1 MKVKLLSVLI
11 GGSLF
16 SSGVFA
22 TESSL
27 TEIATKTFE
36 TLNNMQSLAVQPS
49 NVIERDGKRY
59 LQYQGKEYWLN
70 HENSPKFPL
79 NDANG
84 VYSAAFPFVG
94 PEWEYVAYNGGF
106 YLLHRQFGVMNSDDS
121 GCFVEYLPAARGSQH
136 DDGSYIWESELVQRT
151 VTSDCG
157 DLAMPIISGFKAA
170 SISDTGVELVWDDI
184 VQGNNYKI
192 ELTAHTPGES
202 SITYNYTADSSGF
215 YIAAL
220 EPSTQYEVKLVEC
233 NQLGCD
239 EKTFSF
245 NTLSSRLS
253 YNDSRKAV
261 NHLVGNL
268 SANIALAQTHT
279 SVAPYGNDEL
289 KHPNLV
295 MNRESLLLVT
305 PKTRNVNQLWVDVE
319 VDGVSMGRFLMHPP
333 SALPDTDQRDNGKSK
348 VMFSHYAWSL
358 PLSWEWMKPGL
369 TLRFSDNRGREGEL
383 TQDLLVFGGA
393 PELVIQNIDIGMLV
407 EPRNQYDM
415 INNMEQL
422 ATDYFQKIPVSKM
435 VVADYTPL
443 HLRKVTLP
451 NGKVYTKASEY
462 ETPGVYAGD
471 MREFIGKRLISLGIN
486 NANFGVVDTAGG
498 DASWPRPFSHIT
510 AHNNRGRYL
519 AKDKETGVIT
529 STVVNHGLSGG
540 GGIVTL
546 SSTRGNEWS
555 HELGHNFGRGHHP
568 KNASIHDME
577 SGWGWDARYQRFIGN
592 IHWSDTAITMTN
604 DNSGESVPP
613 FANEFRFMREAMGGG
628 ENALTGLISHYT
640 LEHPMAT
647 RVTQDWFNRSNNLDA
662 NSSTGFVQ
670 WDQASQ
676 RYIES
681 ETGFAAPTQ
690 QGVPV
695 ITVLGIYDPAEANPS
710 QIYPLTYS
718 NYGNLFDLPAPSTV
732 APQREGWVS
741 VADMSDTERND
752 TEWQTIKIDNQWLPL
767 CQFNYTNTD
776 GVTANFVGFEN
787 TKTAT
792 CQVSS
797 DMYWSVNNQREVPVS
812 SVNGYQL
819 LASKGEKVGNVT
831 YTPTIEL
838 GEKTLCTLD
847 KAGTSH
853 DGAGFIE
860 NNRCMQIADV
870 KHTNGANWVYASHQ
884 GGIKQYSFA
893 SQKQCKLVVEAENG
907 EISNIALSGSRH
919 NSNESNKLHVNLP
932 ADNHPARI
940 TIECASTTGSES
952 VLDTVMTPRNPA
964 VADLKGP
971 VIIGQEYG
979 YKVLESAIPA
989 GWFAHTDGFDPATLS
1004 TRDRSSLA
1012 TLSVGSER
1020 PNVCRFQLVINGVE
1034 QTVHGYV
1041 EDFGNGDFQCTG
1053 GSEITVTDSQ
1063 GEQPLLSAVNQ
1074 FEWMSLNNPQQVGQ
1088 RVKAVADSD
1097 ANLCSVTRGGFYGAG
1112 FINAGGQCTQV
1123 AGIKWSNGN
1132 HWTFSSGHGQYSY
1145 R

>member
-36 TLNNMQSLAVQPS
+36 TLNNMQSLAGQPS

-136 DDGSYIWESELVQRT
+136 DDGSYIWESELVQQT

-245 NTLSSRLS
+245 NTLSPRLS

-261 NHLVGNL
+261 NHLMGNL

-319 VDGVSMGRFLMHPP
+319 VDGVSIGRFLMHPP

-369 TLRFSDNRGREGEL
+369 SLRFSDNRGREGEL

-393 PELVIQNIDIGMLV
+393 PELIIQNIDIGMLV

-443 HLRKVTLP
+443 HLRKITMP

-462 ETPGVYAGD
+462 ETPGWHGGD
-471 MREFIGKRLISLGIN
+471 MRESIGKNLVSIGIN
-486 NANFGVVDTAGG
+486 NANFGITDTAGSNSHW
-498 DASWPRPFSHIT
+498 ARPFSHIT

-519 AKDKETGVIT
+519 AKDKDGIVT
-529 STVVNHGLSGG
+529 SKVVNHGGSGG

-546 SSTRGNEWS
+546 TDSRGNEWS
-555 HELGHNFGRGHHP
+555 HELGHNYGRGHHP

-577 SGWGWDARYQRFIGN
+577 SGWGWDARYKRFIGN
-592 IHWSDTAITMTN
+592 IHWSDAAITMTN

-628 ENALTGLISHYT
+628 EFALTGLISHYT

-681 ETGFAAPTQ
+681 ETSFAAPTQ

-695 ITVLGIYDPAEANPS
+695 ITVLGIYDPVEANPS

-787 TKTAT
+787 TETAT

-812 SVNGYQL
+812 GVNGYQL
-819 LASKGEKVGNVT
+819 LASKGETVGNVT

-870 KHTNGANWVYASHQ
+870 KHTNGANWAYASHQ

-907 EISNIALSGSRH
+907 EISNIALSGYRH
-919 NSNESNKLHVNLP
+919 NSNESNKLHINLP

-940 TIECASTTGSES
+940 TIECESTTGTES

-989 GWFAHTDGFDPATLS
+989 GWFAHTDGFDPAILS

-1020 PNVCRFQLVINGVE
+1020 PNVCRFQLAINGVE

-1074 FEWMSLNNPQQVGQ
+1074 FEWMSLNNPKQVGQ

-1132 HWTFSSGHGQYSY
+1132 HWTFSSGHGQYIY